1 MYHQWKSH
9 SGHLG
14 LTLLGDPWTQG
25 QTHHSADPHQGCPG
39 RSLMCCLSSTLLK
52 PGGREGGRESPGI
65 SCAEGCQQGK
75 ASGSAHP
82 GGRAACVQ
90 VQSGAQD
97 GTCSQSSPGGSG
109 GPVGLRNPQHEGD
122 PDIEGTSG
130 PQRMKSSGVKVWY
143 VTSTEKNGIR
153 ILTEMLITVDFNCL
167 EERNY
172 SPIQGLENSTGLSNV
187 GCLCF

>member
-1 MYHQWKSH
+1 MNPQASH
-9 SGHLG
+9 VLRGVSKGKPPEVH
-14 LTLLGDPWTQG
+14 TQE
-25 QTHHSADPHQGCPG
+25 AEPA
-39 RSLMCCLSSTLLK
+39 
-52 PGGREGGRESPGI
+52 
-65 SCAEGCQQGK
+65 CA
-75 ASGSAHP
+75 
-82 GGRAACVQ
+82 Q

-172 SPIQGLENSTGLSNV
+172 SPNTGP
-187 GCLCF
+187 GK